1 MMSGVSQTDQEL
13 VLRPVLFNIFLNDL
27 NDRAEWTLR
36 KFADD
41 TKLTYVAEGHAAIQ
55 RDLGRRSPAT
65 EEEEAQALV
74 THWEP
79 PIWKATWQ
87 ENALDIPTDAK
98 LNMSQQCGP
107 VTKKTKMTF
116 QVNIKQLQTWRTNL
130 LER

>member
-1 MMSGVSQTDQEL
+1 MTSNVAQES
-13 VLRPVLFNIFLNDL
+13 VLGPVLFNIFLNDL
-27 NDRAEWTLR
+27 NERAEWTLR

-41 TKLTYVAEGHAAIQ
+41 TKLAYVAEGHAAIQ

-87 ENALDIPTDAK
+87 
-98 LNMSQQCGP
+98 
-107 VTKKTKMTF
+107 KT
-116 QVNIKQLQTWRTNL
+116 L
-130 LER
+130 LVSSWTPS